1 MEAAIV
7 ILIIFAFLTIK
18 IAKEY
23 ERAVIFRLGRFI
35 GVKGPGLFL
44 LIPFIDKMEKVD
56 LRIITQDVP
65 PQEVITKD
73 NVPVRVDAVVYYKII
88 DPEKAMIEVENFRKA
103 TSEVSQTTLRGV
115 AGASELDEI
124 LSEREKINDKL
135 HEVID
140 KATDPWG
147 IKVTSV
153 EVKHVE
159 VPENMQRSIARQA
172 EAERAK
178 RGKIILAEGEYQ
190 AAQKLKEAG
199 EVLDAAPITLRYLE
213 TLADAAKEEN
223 TSILF
228 PVELIEMFQKIQKRD
243 EDERGE

>member
-1 MEAAIV
+1 MEIIPI
-7 ILIIFAFLTIK
+7 ILIIIAILSIR

-23 ERAVIFRLGRFI
+23 ERAVIFRLGRFV
-35 GVKGPGLFL
+35 GVKGPGLFF
-44 LIPFIDKMEKVD
+44 LIPIIDKMEKTD

-73 NVPVRVDAVVYYKII
+73 NVPVRIDAVVYYKII
-88 DPEKAMIEVENFRKA
+88 DPEKATIEVENYRKA
-103 TSEVSQTTLRGV
+103 TSEVSQTTLRGI

-124 LSEREKINDKL
+124 LAEREKVNDKL
-135 HEVID
+135 HEIID
-140 KATDPWG
+140 DSTDPWG

-159 VPENMQRSIARQA
+159 VPKDMQRSIAQQA
-172 EAERAK
+172 EAERTK
-178 RGKIILAEGEYQ
+178 RSKIILAEGEYQ

-199 EVLDAAPITLRYLE
+199 EVLGAAPITLRYLE
-213 TLADAAKEEN
+213 SLSDAAKEEN

-228 PVELIEMFQKIQKRD
+228 PVELMKMFKKIDSD
-243 EDERGE
+243 E

>member
-1 MEAAIV
+1 ME
-7 ILIIFAFLTIK
+7 LIIPLLIIIAFLTVK

-23 ERAVIFRLGRFI
+23 ERAVVFRLGRFI
-35 GVKGPGLFL
+35 GIKGPGLFL
-44 LIPFIDKMEKVD
+44 LIPFVDKMERVD

-65 PQEVITKD
+65 HQEVITKD
-73 NVPVRVDAVVYYKII
+73 NVPVRIDAVVYYKIT
-88 DPEKAMIEVENFRKA
+88 DPEKAMIEVENFKKA

-124 LSEREKINDKL
+124 LSERNKINNKL
-135 HEVID
+135 HKVID
-140 KATDPWG
+140 KSTDPWG

-159 VPENMQRSIARQA
+159 VPKDMQRSIARQA

-213 TLADAAKEEN
+213 TLSDAAKEEN

-228 PVELIEMFQKIQKRD
+228 PVELLDMFQRINKKSKDQD
-243 EDERGE
+243 

>member
-1 MEAAIV
+1 MEITILV
-7 ILIIFAFLTIK
+7 IFVVIAFMAIK

-35 GVKGPGLFL
+35 GVKGPGLFF
-44 LIPFIDKMEKVD
+44 LIPIIDKMEKVD

-73 NVPVRVDAVVYYKII
+73 NVPVKIDAVVYYKII
-88 DPEKAMIEVENFRKA
+88 NPEKATIEVENFKKA

-115 AGASELDEI
+115 AGASELDDI
-124 LSEREKINDKL
+124 LSEREKINNKL
-135 HEVID
+135 HEIID
-140 KATDPWG
+140 EATDPWG

-159 VPENMQRSIARQA
+159 VPREMQRSIAQQA
-172 EAERAK
+172 EAERTK
-178 RGKIILAEGEYQ
+178 RSKIILADGEYQ

-199 EVLDAAPITLRYLE
+199 EVLGSAPITLRYLE
-213 TLADAAKEEN
+213 TLSDAAKEEN

-228 PVELIEMFQKIQKRD
+228 PVELMEMFKKVNN
-243 EDERGE
+243 EDEG

>member
-1 MEAAIV
+1 MEGI
-7 ILIIFAFLTIK
+7 IIFLIIIAFLAIK

-23 ERAVIFRLGRFI
+23 ERAVIFRLGRFV
-35 GVKGPGLFL
+35 GVKGPGLFF

-56 LRIITQDVP
+56 LRIVTQDVP

-73 NVPVRVDAVVYYKII
+73 NVPVKVDAVVYYKIV
-88 DPEKAMIEVENFRKA
+88 DPEKATIEVENYRKA

-124 LSEREKINDKL
+124 LAEREKINDKL

-140 KATDPWG
+140 KSTDPWG
-147 IKVTSV
+147 IEVTSV

-159 VPENMQRSIARQA
+159 VPREMQRSIAQQA
-172 EAERAK
+172 EAERTK
-178 RGKIILAEGEYQ
+178 RSKIILADGEYQ

-199 EVLDAAPITLRYLE
+199 EVLGSAPITLRYLE
-213 TLADAAKEEN
+213 TLSDAAKEDN

-228 PVELIEMFQKIQKRD
+228 PIELMNMFKKMND
-243 EDERGE
+243 EKEEE

>member
-1 MEAAIV
+1 MDYGIV
-7 ILIIFAFLTIK
+7 ILLILIVILFLVVK

-23 ERAVIFRLGRFI
+23 ERAIIFRLGRFSGI
-35 GVKGPGLFL
+35 KGPGLFL
-44 LIPFIDKMEKVD
+44 MIPIVDKMERVD

-88 DPEKAMIEVENFRKA
+88 DPEKAIIEVENFRKA

-124 LSEREKINDKL
+124 LAEREKINDKL

-199 EVLDAAPITLRYLE
+199 EVLNAAPITLRYLE

-228 PVELIEMFQKIQKRD
+228 PVELLDMFKKINKKD
-243 EDERGE
+243 KD